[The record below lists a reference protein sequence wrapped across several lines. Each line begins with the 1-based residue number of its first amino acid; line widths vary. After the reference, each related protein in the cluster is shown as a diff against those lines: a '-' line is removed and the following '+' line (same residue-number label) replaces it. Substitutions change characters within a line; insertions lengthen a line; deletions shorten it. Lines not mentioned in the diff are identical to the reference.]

1 MLRVLTGDR
10 PTGKLHLGHY
20 IGSLATRLEL
30 QDSYESFIMVAD
42 LQALTDNFDQVNK
55 VTSNIKEVLADYLAV
70 GLNPEKSTIFI
81 QSQVPELT
89 ELTFYFLN
97 LVTLA
102 RAERNP
108 TVKAE
113 RQQKGYEETLPL
125 GFLCYPISQAADIT
139 AFKAD
144 LVPVGEDQ
152 IPMIEQTNEIVRKFN
167 SLYKNNTLKECKALI
182 GKVGRLV
189 GIDGKAKASK
199 SLNNALFLSDSSEEI
214 KRKVFLMYTDPN
226 HLRVEDPGQIEGNVV
241 FDYLE
246 AFHQDREELEQLKKE
261 YRKGGLGDSTI
272 KKILYKSL
280 EELLEPMRERRSQV
294 KESDLLDLAREGSK
308 KARAIAAETL
318 ERVREAMS
326 FFS

>member
-20 IGSLATRLEL
+20 VGSLATRLKL

-42 LQALTDNFDQVNK
+42 LQALTDNFDQVHK
-55 VTSNIKEVLADYLAV
+55 VTPNIKEVLADYLAV

-125 GFLCYPISQAADIT
+125 GFL
-139 AFKAD
+139 
-144 LVPVGEDQ
+144 
-152 IPMIEQTNEIVRKFN
+152 
-167 SLYKNNTLKECKALI
+167 
-182 GKVGRLV
+182 
-189 GIDGKAKASK
+189 
-199 SLNNALFLSDSSEEI
+199 
-214 KRKVFLMYTDPN
+214 
-226 HLRVEDPGQIEGNVV
+226 
-241 FDYLE
+241 
-246 AFHQDREELEQLKKE
+246 
-261 YRKGGLGDSTI
+261 
-272 KKILYKSL
+272 
-280 EELLEPMRERRSQV
+280 
-294 KESDLLDLAREGSK
+294 
-308 KARAIAAETL
+308 
-318 ERVREAMS
+318 
-326 FFS
+326 